1 LIRNTTLARCIPL
14 CALIAA
20 GSVAGYSQ
28 QSAKA
33 ANSATVSVNV
43 AAGLATISNAAYG
56 VNTAVWDGNMLD
68 STVPGLLSQAGV
80 TAMRFPGG
88 STSDTY
94 HWQTNSI
101 TAGQGG
107 YANPNNTFDAFMGVA
122 QKAGA
127 QPVITVNYGS
137 NAAGNGGGDPTEAA
151 NWVRYANITKK
162 YGVGY
167 WEIGN
172 EVYGNNTYSGWNW
185 ETDLHGSKGPATY
198 AGNVVAYSTAMKAV
212 DPSIQVGAVMLAP
225 GSWPDGVAPDWDS
238 TVLSTA
244 CSSIDFAIIH
254 WYAQGPG
261 SETDAGLL
269 TSTSQIPNMV
279 AGMRS
284 KINQYC
290 GSRAS
295 QIKIL
300 VTETNSVSSNPGKQS
315 TSLVNALF
323 LADDSSSWLEHGITS
338 VDWWDLHNGINT
350 GANNSSSL
358 YGAYNYGD
366 YGILSDGTSSGGVSE
381 PAADT
386 PFPSYYGLRMLNY
399 LGKAGDQFVSATST
413 QSLIAVHAVKQ
424 ANGNLALLIVNR
436 DPANSYNVGVS
447 VSGYSP
453 NGTASV
459 YSFGKGSTAIT
470 STSAGGYG
478 SSFTQ
483 SVAPYSLTTVVL
495 QQGTPPTATATAVV
509 PTATRTATPAAPTA
523 TATQA
528 ALTATPAIPTAT
540 HAAPTATPVVPTATA
555 TPGGTPAFSQVTTV
569 SPATVS
575 ANATTTVHTVVTNT
589 GGALSNGIVDLEV
602 YNSSGSKVG
611 QQYFSGQNLAH
622 GASATY
628 TYAWTAPATSGAY
641 TVEIGVF
648 GANWAPNYYWN
659 GNAGT
664 IIVIAAGPPVVSDS
678 TTASPSAPVHGT
690 SDTVHA
696 VITVSSGALANG
708 IVDME
713 VYNAAGV
720 MVNQQYFS
728 GQNISAG
735 QSASFNATWIPP
747 AAGQYTVRIG
757 VFGPNWAPD
766 YSWDGSAALIQV
778 S

>member
-1 LIRNTTLARCIPL
+1 MLGYHDNPTGEAILIRTSTQARWIAL
-14 CALIAA
+14 GALIATA
-20 GSVAGYSQ
+20 SITGYRRQ
-28 QSAKA
+28 GALA
-33 ANSATVSVNV
+33 ANSATVSVNA
-43 AAGLATISNAAYG
+43 AAGLTTISNAAYG

-80 TAMRFPGG
+80 TALRFPGG

-101 TAGQGG
+101 TPGQGG

-127 QPVITVNYGS
+127 HPVITVNYGS
-137 NAAGNGGGDPTEAA
+137 NAAGNGGGDPNEAA

-162 YGVGY
+162 YGIAY

-172 EVYGNNTYSGWNW
+172 EVYGNNTYPGWNW
-185 ETDLHGSKGPATY
+185 ETDLHSSKGPATY
-198 AGNVVAYSTAMKAV
+198 ASNVVAYSNAMKAI
-212 DPSIQVGAVMLAP
+212 DPSIQIGAVMLAP
-225 GSWPDGVAPDWDS
+225 GSWPDGVAPDWNS

-269 TSTSQIPNMV
+269 NSPSQIPNMV
-279 AGMRS
+279 TGMRA

-290 GSRAS
+290 GSRAG

-300 VTETNSVSSNPGKQS
+300 VTETNSVSSNPGKQT

-323 LADDSSSWLEHGITS
+323 LADDYAAWLEHGVTS
-338 VDWWDLHNGINT
+338 VDWWDLHNAINT

-381 PAADT
+381 PAAET
-386 PFPSYYGLRMLNY
+386 PFPSYYGLRMLTY
-399 LGKAGDQFVSATST
+399 LGKAGDQFVSATSN
-413 QSLIAVHAVKQ
+413 QSLIGVHAVKQ
-424 ANGNLALLIVNR
+424 ANGDLALLLVNR
-436 DPANSYNVGVS
+436 DPANAYNVQVS
-447 VSGYSP
+447 LSGYNA
-453 NGTASV
+453 NGTATV
-459 YSFGKGSTAIT
+459 YNFGKGSTAIT
-470 STSAGGYG
+470 SASSSGYG
-478 SSFTQ
+478 SNFTQ

-495 QQGTPPTATATAVV
+495 HQGTTPTATAT
-509 PTATRTATPAAPTA
+509 PKGPTA
-523 TATQA
+523 TATRPA
-528 ALTATPAIPTAT
+528 ASATPA
-540 HAAPTATPVVPTATA
+540 VPTATA
-555 TPGGTPAFSQVTTV
+555 TPGGAPTFSQVTTV
-569 SPATVS
+569 SPSSISTS
-575 ANATTTVHTVVTNT
+575 ATTSIRTVLTNN
-589 GGALSNGIVDLEV
+589 GGTLSNGIVDLEV
-602 YNSSGSKVG
+602 YNSSGAKVG

-622 GASATY
+622 GASTPY
-628 TYAWTAPATSGAY
+628 TYAWTAPANSGAS

-659 GNAGT
+659 SNAAT
-664 IIVIAAGPPVVSDS
+664 ITVTSTAAPVISDS
-678 TTASPSAPVHGT
+678 AAATPSSPAHGT
-690 SDTVHA
+690 SDAIHT
-696 VITVSSGALANG
+696 VITVTSGTLSNG
-708 IVDME
+708 IVDVE
-713 VYNAAGV
+713 VYNAAGARV
-720 MVNQQYFS
+720 SQQYFS

-735 QSASFNATWIPP
+735 HSASYDSSWTPL
-747 AAGQYTVRIG
+747 AAGTYTVRIG

-766 YSWDGSAALIQV
+766 YSWDANAALIQV